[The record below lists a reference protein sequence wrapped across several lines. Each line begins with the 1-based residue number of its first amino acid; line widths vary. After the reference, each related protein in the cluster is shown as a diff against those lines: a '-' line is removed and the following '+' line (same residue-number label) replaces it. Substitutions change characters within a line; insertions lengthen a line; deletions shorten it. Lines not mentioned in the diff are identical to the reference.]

1 MKLKLVLLLVGGFAV
16 MFALGWVPTFEVRNG
31 DTFEV
36 SCRACSRALTV
47 GWGAVE
53 GEPATSTGVQTGR
66 AISPS
71 GGAWTGSASGLR
83 IGGPSPND
91 QRSDVLNPNNPQYQS
106 AIDNRSNQ
114 LNPNNAAYR
123 SSRGQR

>member
-1 MKLKLVLLLVGGFAV
+1 MKLKLVLLLVTGFAV
-16 MFALGWVPTFEVRNG
+16 MFVLGWVPTVEVRDG
-31 DTFEV
+31 DTLEV
-36 SCRACSRALTV
+36 TCRACTRALSV

-53 GEPATSTGVQTGR
+53 GQPATSTGGQTGGDV
-66 AISPS
+66 SPS
-71 GGAWTGSASGLR
+71 GGAWSGSAGGLR

-91 QRSDVLNPNNPQYQS
+91 QRSDVMNPNNPQYQS

-114 LNPNNAAYR
+114 LNPNNPAYW

>member
-1 MKLKLVLLLVGGFAV
+1 MKLKLLLFLVGGFAV
-16 MFALGWVPTFEVRNG
+16 MFVLGWVPTFNVRNG

-36 SCRACSRALTV
+36 TCRACTRALSV

-53 GEPATSTGVQTGR
+53 SESTSTAHQTGG
-66 AISPS
+66 AVSPS
-71 GGAWTGSASGLR
+71 GGTWSGSY
-83 IGGPSPND
+83 GGPSPND
-91 QRSDVLNPNNPQYQS
+91 QRSNVMNPNNPQYQS

-114 LNPNNAAYR
+114 LNPNNPAYW

>member
-1 MKLKLVLLLVGGFAV
+1 MKLKLVLLLVGGLAV
-16 MFALGWVPTFEVRNG
+16 MFVLGWVPTVEVRNG

-53 GEPATSTGVQTGR
+53 SESTDAGHQTDR
-66 AISPS
+66 AVSPS
-71 GGAWTGSASGLR
+71 GGAWSGSARGLET
-83 IGGPSPND
+83 GGPSAND
-91 QRSDVLNPNNPQYQS
+91 QRSDVMNPNSPQYQS

-114 LNPNNAAYR
+114 LNPNNPAYR
-123 SSRGQR
+123 SSRGQ